1 MTSKIIIHYCCGSY
15 DQGAHGGVPRYDY
28 HIKLAFPRRIFV
40 AGPQQKVP
48 LLQFL
53 EKHKGNVIVI
63 TDNHLAC
70 DIPNDTGLF
79 SSSWVCNDNRKK
91 ESGMGGAMEKL
102 MYKWTI

>member
-1 MTSKIIIHYCCGSY
+1 MTSKIIVHYCCGSY
-15 DQGAHGGVPRYDY
+15 DHGSIGGVARYDY

-40 AGPQQKVP
+40 AGPQQKAR

-70 DIPNDTGLF
+70 DIPNDIPVFLVHHG
-79 SSSWVCNDNRKK
+79 C
-91 ESGMGGAMEKL
+91 AM
-102 MYKWTI
+102 TTA